1 MSNEFTTKQELKDKR
16 KNIKSFNDLVEFL
29 KDVDEH
35 YNIGYGDAPRAIA
48 QAALATAWYLSG
60 RFGIT
65 GFQAG
70 ATLGDFIED
79 WSGIGNITNCVK
91 LVDYD
96 NLLYPQYEHRMT
108 DKSISSDVWRKV
120 QKAAKD
126 FLSEFS
132 ESKTFV
138 HPDVVNHWR
147 SIVDGKVPFGF
158 CIKD

>member
-1 MSNEFTTKQELKDKR
+1 MSEFETKQELKDKR
-16 KNIKSFNDLVEFL
+16 KNIKSFDDLVEFI

-70 ATLGDFIED
+70 ATMWDFIQD
-79 WSGIGNITNCVK
+79 WGSIAELTNCAK

-96 NLLYPQYEHRMT
+96 NLLYPQYEYKF
-108 DKSISSDVWRKV
+108 DKSIDSETWENI
-120 QKAAKD
+120 QKAAKKL
-126 FLSEFS
+126 LSDRDYA
-132 ESKTFV
+132 
-138 HPDVVNHWR
+138 HPNVIKHWQ

-158 CIKD
+158 HVKG